1 MEERLKM
8 LSQQSIDAMN
18 AKVNDDDMYELAS
31 LGVSYER
38 NISYWERWGGWYA
51 LLAGNLVADITLDIA
66 KALGAK
72 GAVAFIITSFI
83 TVAAFVAAAL
93 WYYKWFDNILKRTYI
108 VNLIKR
114 RKKNVK
120 KSEGNEKV
128 SENESNS

>member
-18 AKVNDDDMYELAS
+18 AEANDDNYEIAS
-31 LGVSYER
+31 VGVSYER
-38 NISYWERWGGWYA
+38 KVSYWERWGGWYA
-51 LLAGNLVADITLDIA
+51 LLAGNIVADLTFDIA

-93 WYYKWFDNILKRTYI
+93 WYYKWFDRILKRTYI

-120 KSEGNEKV
+120 KESEKV
-128 SENESNS
+128 SESESNS

>member
-18 AKVNDDDMYELAS
+18 AEANDDNYEIAS
-31 LGVSYER
+31 VGVSYER
-38 NISYWERWGGWYA
+38 KVSYWERWGGWYA
-51 LLAGNLVADITLDIA
+51 LLAGNIVADITLDIA

>member
-18 AKVNDDDMYELAS
+18 AEGNDTYEIAS
-31 LGVSYER
+31 VGVSFER
-38 NISYWERWGGWYA
+38 KVSYWDRWGGWYA
-51 LLAGNLVADITLDIA
+51 LLVGNLVADITLDIA
-66 KALGAK
+66 KGSGAK
-72 GAVAFIITSFI
+72 GVVPFIITSFI
-83 TVAAFVAAAL
+83 TFASFIAAAL
-93 WYYKWFDNILKRTYI
+93 WYYKWFDKLLKRTYV

-120 KSEGNEKV
+120 KSERNEKV

>member
-18 AKVNDDDMYELAS
+18 AEANDDNYEIAS
-31 LGVSYER
+31 VGVSYER
-38 NISYWERWGGWYA
+38 KVSYWERWGGWYA

-72 GAVAFIITSFI
+72 GVVPFIITSFI

-120 KSEGNEKV
+120 KESEKV
-128 SENESNS
+128 SESESNS

>member
-18 AKVNDDDMYELAS
+18 AEANDDNYEIAS
-31 LGVSYER
+31 VGVSYER
-38 NISYWERWGGWYA
+38 KVSYWERWGGWYA
-51 LLAGNLVADITLDIA
+51 LLAGNIVADITLDIA
-66 KALGAK
+66 KVLGAK

-93 WYYKWFDNILKRTYI
+93 WYYKWFDNILNRTYI

>member
-18 AKVNDDDMYELAS
+18 AEGNDTYEIAS
-31 LGVSYER
+31 VGVSFER
-38 NISYWERWGGWYA
+38 KVSYWDRWGGWYA
-51 LLAGNLVADITLDIA
+51 LLVGNLVADITLDIA
-66 KALGAK
+66 KGSGAK
-72 GAVAFIITSFI
+72 GVVPFIITSFI
-83 TVAAFVAAAL
+83 TFASFIAAAL
-93 WYYKWFDNILKRTYI
+93 WYYKWFDKLLKRTYI

-128 SENESNS
+128 SENESNF

>member
-18 AKVNDDDMYELAS
+18 AEDNDDMYELAS

-38 NISYWERWGGWYA
+38 NVSYWERWGGWYA
-51 LLAGNLVADITLDIA
+51 LLAGNIVADITLDIA

-83 TVAAFVAAAL
+83 TVAAFVAASL
-93 WYYKWFDNILKRTYI
+93 WYYKWFDKILKRTYI

-120 KSEGNEKV
+120 KESEKV
-128 SENESNS
+128 SESESNS

>member
-18 AKVNDDDMYELAS
+18 AEANDDNYEIAS
-31 LGVSYER
+31 VGVSYER

-66 KALGAK
+66 KALGAT

-83 TVAAFVAAAL
+83 TFAAFVAAAL
-93 WYYKWFDNILKRTYI
+93 WYCKWFDKILKRTYI

-120 KSEGNEKV
+120 KESEKV
-128 SENESNS
+128 SESVSNS

>member
-18 AKVNDDDMYELAS
+18 AEANDDNYEIAS
-31 LGVSYER
+31 VGVSYER
-38 NISYWERWGGWYA
+38 KVSYWERWGGWYA
-51 LLAGNLVADITLDIA
+51 LLAGNIVADITLDIA

-93 WYYKWFDNILKRTYI
+93 WYYKWFDKVLKRTYV

-120 KSEGNEKV
+120 KESEKV
-128 SENESNS
+128 SESESNS

>member
-18 AKVNDDDMYELAS
+18 AEGNDPYEIAS
-31 LGVSYER
+31 VGVSFER
-38 NISYWERWGGWYA
+38 KVSYWDRWGGWYA
-51 LLAGNLVADITLDIA
+51 LLVGNVAADLVLDVA

-93 WYYKWFDNILKRTYI
+93 WYYKWFDRILKRTYI

-120 KSEGNEKV
+120 KESEKV

>member
-18 AKVNDDDMYELAS
+18 AEGNDTYEIAS
-31 LGVSYER
+31 VGVSFER
-38 NISYWERWGGWYA
+38 KVSYWDRWGGWYA
-51 LLAGNLVADITLDIA
+51 LLVGNLVADITLDIA
-66 KALGAK
+66 KGSGAK
-72 GAVAFIITSFI
+72 GVVPFIITSFI
-83 TVAAFVAAAL
+83 TFASFIAAAL
-93 WYYKWFDNILKRTYI
+93 WYYKWFDKLLKRTYV

>member
-18 AKVNDDDMYELAS
+18 AEANDDNYEIAS
-31 LGVSYER
+31 VGVSYER
-38 NISYWERWGGWYA
+38 NISYCERWGGWYA
-51 LLAGNLVADITLDIA
+51 LLAGNIVADITLDIA

-93 WYYKWFDNILKRTYI
+93 WYYKWFDRILKRTYI

-120 KSEGNEKV
+120 KESEKV
-128 SENESNS
+128 SESESNS

>member
-18 AKVNDDDMYELAS
+18 AEANDDNYEIAS
-31 LGVSYER
+31 VGVSYER

-51 LLAGNLVADITLDIA
+51 LFAGNIVADITLDIA

-72 GAVAFIITSFI
+72 GAVAFTITSFI
-83 TVAAFVAAAL
+83 TVAAFVAASL
-93 WYYKWFDNILKRTYI
+93 WYYKWFDKILKRTYI

-120 KSEGNEKV
+120 KESEKV
-128 SENESNS
+128 SESESNS

>member
-18 AKVNDDDMYELAS
+18 AEANDDNYEIAS
-31 LGVSYER
+31 VGVSYER
-38 NISYWERWGGWYA
+38 KVSYWERWGGWYA
-51 LLAGNLVADITLDIA
+51 LFAGNIVADITLDIA
-66 KALGAK
+66 KVLGAK

-83 TVAAFVAAAL
+83 TFAAFVAAAL
-93 WYYKWFDNILKRTYI
+93 WYYKWFDRILKRTYI

-120 KSEGNEKV
+120 KESEKV
-128 SENESNS
+128 SESERNC

>member
-18 AKVNDDDMYELAS
+18 AEANDDNYEIAS
-31 LGVSYER
+31 VGVSYER
-38 NISYWERWGGWYA
+38 KVSYWDRWGGWYA
-51 LLAGNLVADITLDIA
+51 LLAGNIVADITLDIA

-93 WYYKWFDNILKRTYI
+93 WYYKWFDRILKRTYI

-120 KSEGNEKV
+120 KESEKV
-128 SENESNS
+128 FESESNS

>member
-18 AKVNDDDMYELAS
+18 AEANDDNYEIAS
-31 LGVSYER
+31 VGVSYER

-51 LLAGNLVADITLDIA
+51 LFAGNIVADITLDIA

-93 WYYKWFDNILKRTYI
+93 WYYKWFDRILKRTYI

-120 KSEGNEKV
+120 KESEKV
-128 SENESNS
+128 SESESNS

>member
-18 AKVNDDDMYELAS
+18 AEANDDNYEIAS
-31 LGVSYER
+31 VGVSYER
-38 NISYWERWGGWYA
+38 NISYWERWGGWYI
-51 LLAGNLVADITLDIA
+51 LLAADLVADI
-66 KALGAK
+66 ALGVAK
-72 GAVAFIITSFI
+72 GRGAVAGLITSFI

>member
-18 AKVNDDDMYELAS
+18 AEANDDDMYELAS
-31 LGVSYER
+31 IGVSYER

-51 LLAGNLVADITLDIA
+51 LLAGNIVADITLDIA

-93 WYYKWFDNILKRTYI
+93 WYYKWFDRILKRTYI

-120 KSEGNEKV
+120 KESEKV
-128 SENESNS
+128 SESESNS

>member
-18 AKVNDDDMYELAS
+18 AEANDDNYEIAS
-31 LGVSYER
+31 VGVSYER
-38 NISYWERWGGWYA
+38 KVSYWERWGGWYA
-51 LLAGNLVADITLDIA
+51 LLAGNLVADLVLDVA

-93 WYYKWFDNILKRTYI
+93 WYYKWFDKILKRTYI

>member
-18 AKVNDDDMYELAS
+18 AEANDDNYEIAS
-31 LGVSYER
+31 VGVSYER
-38 NISYWERWGGWYA
+38 KVSYWERWGGWYA
-51 LLAGNLVADITLDIA
+51 LFAGNIVANITLDIA

-93 WYYKWFDNILKRTYI
+93 WYYKWFDKILKRTYI

-120 KSEGNEKV
+120 KESEKV
-128 SENESNS
+128 SESESNS

>member
-18 AKVNDDDMYELAS
+18 AEANDDNYEIS
-31 LGVSYER
+31 SVGVSYER
-38 NISYWERWGGWYA
+38 KVSYWERWGGWYA
-51 LLAGNLVADITLDIA
+51 LLAGNYVADITLDIA

-72 GAVAFIITSFI
+72 GYIAFIITSFI

-93 WYYKWFDNILKRTYI
+93 WYYKWFDRILKRTYI

-120 KSEGNEKV
+120 KESEKV
-128 SENESNS
+128 SESESNS

>member
-18 AKVNDDDMYELAS
+18 AEGNDTYEIAS
-31 LGVSYER
+31 VGVSFER
-38 NISYWERWGGWYA
+38 KVSYWDRWGGWYA
-51 LLAGNLVADITLDIA
+51 LLVGNFVADITLDIA
-66 KALGAK
+66 KGCGAK
-72 GAVAFIITSFI
+72 GAVPAIITSFI
-83 TVAAFVAAAL
+83 TFASFVAAAL
-93 WYYKWFDNILKRTYI
+93 WYYKWFDKILKRTYI

-120 KSEGNEKV
+120 KAEGNEKV

>member
-18 AKVNDDDMYELAS
+18 AEGNDTYEIAS
-31 LGVSYER
+31 VGVSFER
-38 NISYWERWGGWYA
+38 KVSYWDRWGGWYA
-51 LLAGNLVADITLDIA
+51 LLVGNVAADLVLDVA

-72 GAVAFIITSFI
+72 GAVAFFI
-83 TVAAFVAAAL
+83 TTFLTAAIFIAAAL
-93 WYYKWFDNILKRTYI
+93 WYYKWFDKILKRTYI

>member
-18 AKVNDDDMYELAS
+18 AEANDDNYEIAS
-31 LGVSYER
+31 VGVSYER
-38 NISYWERWGGWYA
+38 KVSYWERWGGWYA
-51 LLAGNLVADITLDIA
+51 LVAGNIVADIILDIA

-93 WYYKWFDNILKRTYI
+93 WYYKWFDKILKRTYI
-108 VNLIKR
+108 VNLIKK

-120 KSEGNEKV
+120 KV

>member
-18 AKVNDDDMYELAS
+18 AEANDDNYEIAS
-31 LGVSYER
+31 VGVSYER
-38 NISYWERWGGWYA
+38 KVSYWERWGGWYA

-72 GAVAFIITSFI
+72 GAVPFIITSFI
-83 TVAAFVAAAL
+83 TVVAFVAAAL
-93 WYYKWFDNILKRTYI
+93 WYYKWFDKILKKTYI

-120 KSEGNEKV
+120 KESEKV
-128 SENESNS
+128 SESESNS

>member
-18 AKVNDDDMYELAS
+18 AEANDDNYEIAS
-31 LGVSYER
+31 VGVSYER
-38 NISYWERWGGWYA
+38 KVSYWERWGGWYA
-51 LLAGNLVADITLDIA
+51 LFAGNIVADITLDIA

-114 RKKNVK
+114 RKKNAK
-120 KSEGNEKV
+120 KESEKV

>member
-18 AKVNDDDMYELAS
+18 AEGNDTYEIAS
-31 LGVSYER
+31 VGVSFER
-38 NISYWERWGGWYA
+38 KVSYWDRWGGWYA
-51 LLAGNLVADITLDIA
+51 LLVGNVAADLVLDVA

-72 GAVAFIITSFI
+72 GTVAFFI
-83 TVAAFVAAAL
+83 TTFLTAAIFIAAAL
-93 WYYKWFDNILKRTYI
+93 WYYKWFDKILKRTYI

>member
-18 AKVNDDDMYELAS
+18 AEANDDNYEIAS
-31 LGVSYER
+31 VGVSYER
-38 NISYWERWGGWYA
+38 KVSYWERWGGWYA
-51 LLAGNLVADITLDIA
+51 LLAGNIVADLTLDIA

-114 RKKNVK
+114 RKNNVK
-120 KSEGNEKV
+120 KESEKV
-128 SENESNS
+128 SESESNS

>member
-18 AKVNDDDMYELAS
+18 AEANDDNYEIAS
-31 LGVSYER
+31 VGVSYER
-38 NISYWERWGGWYA
+38 KVSYWERWGGWYA
-51 LLAGNLVADITLDIA
+51 LFAGNIVADITLDIA
-66 KALGAK
+66 KVLGAK

-83 TVAAFVAAAL
+83 TFAAFVAAAL
-93 WYYKWFDNILKRTYI
+93 WYYKWFDRILKRTYI

-120 KSEGNEKV
+120 KESEKV
-128 SENESNS
+128 SESESNS

>member
-18 AKVNDDDMYELAS
+18 AEANDDNYEIAS

-38 NISYWERWGGWYA
+38 KVSYWERWGGWYA
-51 LLAGNLVADITLDIA
+51 LFAGNIVADITLDIV

-93 WYYKWFDNILKRTYI
+93 WYYKWFDRILKRTYI

-120 KSEGNEKV
+120 KENEKV
-128 SENESNS
+128 SESESNS

>member
-18 AKVNDDDMYELAS
+18 AEANDDNYEIAS
-31 LGVSYER
+31 VGVSYER
-38 NISYWERWGGWYA
+38 KVSYWERWGGWYA

-120 KSEGNEKV
+120 KSEGNKKV
-128 SENESNS
+128 SKSKSNY

>member
-18 AKVNDDDMYELAS
+18 AEANDDNYEIAS
-31 LGVSYER
+31 VGVSYER

-120 KSEGNEKV
+120 KESEKV
-128 SENESNS
+128 SESESNS

>member
-18 AKVNDDDMYELAS
+18 AEANDDNYEIAS
-31 LGVSYER
+31 VGVSYER
-38 NISYWERWGGWYA
+38 KVSYWERWGGWYA

-93 WYYKWFDNILKRTYI
+93 LYYKWFDNILKRTYI

-120 KSEGNEKV
+120 KESEKV
-128 SENESNS
+128 SESESNS

>member
-18 AKVNDDDMYELAS
+18 AEGNDTYEIAS
-31 LGVSYER
+31 VGVSFER
-38 NISYWERWGGWYA
+38 KVSYWDRWGGWYA
-51 LLAGNLVADITLDIA
+51 LLVGNVAADLVLDVA

-72 GAVAFIITSFI
+72 GAVAFFI
-83 TVAAFVAAAL
+83 TAFLTTAIFIAAAL
-93 WYYKWFDNILKRTYI
+93 WYYKWFDKILKRTYI

>member
-18 AKVNDDDMYELAS
+18 AEGNDTYEIAS
-31 LGVSYER
+31 VGVSFER
-38 NISYWERWGGWYA
+38 KVSYWDRWGGWYA
-51 LLAGNLVADITLDIA
+51 LLAGNVAADLVLDVA

-72 GAVAFIITSFI
+72 GAVAFFI
-83 TVAAFVAAAL
+83 TTFLTAAIFIAAAL
-93 WYYKWFDNILKRTYI
+93 WYYKWFDKILKRTYI

>member
-18 AKVNDDDMYELAS
+18 AEVNDTYEIAS
-31 LGVSYER
+31 VGVSFER
-38 NISYWERWGGWYA
+38 KVSYWDRWGGWYA
-51 LLAGNLVADITLDIA
+51 LLVGNLVADITLDIA
-66 KALGAK
+66 KGSGAK
-72 GAVAFIITSFI
+72 GVVPFIITSFI
-83 TVAAFVAAAL
+83 TFASFIAAAL
-93 WYYKWFDNILKRTYI
+93 WYYKWFDKLLKRTYV

>member
-8 LSQQSIDAMN
+8 LSQQLIDAMN
-18 AKVNDDDMYELAS
+18 AEANDDNYEIAS
-31 LGVSYER
+31 VGVSYER
-38 NISYWERWGGWYA
+38 KVSYWERWGGWYA
-51 LLAGNLVADITLDIA
+51 LLAGNIVADITLDIA

-93 WYYKWFDNILKRTYI
+93 WYYKWFDRILKRTYI

-120 KSEGNEKV
+120 KESEKV
-128 SENESNS
+128 SESESNS

>member
-18 AKVNDDDMYELAS
+18 AEANDDNYEITS
-31 LGVSYER
+31 VGVSYER
-38 NISYWERWGGWYA
+38 KVSYWERWGGWYA
-51 LLAGNLVADITLDIA
+51 LLAGNIVADLTLDIA

-93 WYYKWFDNILKRTYI
+93 WYYKWFDRILKRTYI

>member
-18 AKVNDDDMYELAS
+18 AEANDDNYEIAS
-31 LGVSYER
+31 VGVSYER
-38 NISYWERWGGWYA
+38 KVSYWERWGGWYA
-51 LLAGNLVADITLDIA
+51 LLAGNIVADLTLDIA

-120 KSEGNEKV
+120 KESEKV
-128 SENESNS
+128 SESESNS